1 MYKLSRVA
9 IVLVL
14 LLITGRVFAV
24 PSFAHQTGLS
34 CSVCHSDAPTLTAF
48 GRHYR
53 EPCRVHR
60 SCEQGLRKHEG

>member
-34 CSVCHSDAPTLTAF
+34 CNVFHSNAPTLTAF
-48 GRHYR
+48 GRDYR

-60 SCEQGLRKHEG
+60 PWKEGLRKHKG